1 MSSLTEKM
9 KQQLADLRRQYNE
22 GELTG
27 DQLSAL
33 MLQAIET
40 EAAKPAKEMNDAWLT
55 ACSELM
61 ASADQDKL
69 AKVSDHAER
78 IRSKLVEAIRKDQKA
93 QQRRL
98 AYRMATA
105 AACFLIIFAG
115 VSFSK
120 QWFRATQSPDEQ
132 VYNLLGQKVEI
143 QTGNQAAADG
153 DEAWR
158 ECETTSFQ
166 ELCDFLGYVPQM
178 PTWIPEGWRL
188 NSYYAVIDGESQ
200 QISVAYEHPEH
211 KHLLTYDYLQ
221 ADDVSNISVDFYQDG
236 TGDHVQLQ
244 NGLDI
249 YLTTNTDD
257 PVAVWTTASSY
268 ACATGPITVDDLK
281 TFILSIQ

>member
-211 KHLLTYDYLQ
+211 KYLLTYDYLQ
-221 ADDVSNISVDFYQDG
+221 ADDISNISVDFYQDG
-236 TGDHVQLQ
+236 AGKRVQLQ

>member
-69 AKVSDHAER
+69 AKVPDHAER
-78 IRSKLVEAIRKDQKA
+78 IRSKLVEAIHKDQKA

-132 VYNLLGQKVEI
+132 VYNLMGQKVEI

-211 KHLLTYDYLQ
+211 KYLLTYDYLQ

-236 TGDHVQLQ
+236 AGKRVHLQ

-268 ACATGPITVDDLK
+268 TCATGPITVDDLK

>member
-61 ASADQDKL
+61 SSADQDKL

-132 VYNLLGQKVEI
+132 VYNLMGQKVEI

-211 KHLLTYDYLQ
+211 KYLLTYDYLQ

-236 TGDHVQLQ
+236 AGKRVQLQ

-268 ACATGPITVDDLK
+268 TCATGPITVDDLK

>member
-40 EAAKPAKEMNDAWLT
+40 EAAKPAKEINDAWLT

-61 ASADQDKL
+61 AYADQDKL
-69 AKVSDHAER
+69 AKLPDHRER
-78 IRSKLVEAIRKDQKA
+78 IRSELVEAIRKDQKA

-98 AYRMATA
+98 AYRTATA
-105 AACFLIIFAG
+105 AACFLIVFAG
-115 VSFSK
+115 VSFSM

-132 VYNLLGQKVEI
+132 VYNLLGQQVEI

-153 DEAWR
+153 DEIWR
-158 ECETTSFQ
+158 ECETTSFE
-166 ELCDFLGYVPQM
+166 ELCNFLGYTPQM
-178 PTWIPEGWRL
+178 PTWLPSGWVL
-188 NSYYAVIDGESQ
+188 NRYYASIDGESRS
-200 QISVAYEHPEH
+200 ITAVYA
-211 KHLLTYDYLQ
+211 KAGVKNALIYDFLQ
-221 ADDVSNISVDFYQDG
+221 ADDISNFSVDFYQDG

-281 TFILSIQ
+281 TFILRIQ

>member
-40 EAAKPAKEMNDAWLT
+40 EAAKPAEEMNDAWLT

-61 ASADQDKL
+61 SSADQDKL
-69 AKVSDHAER
+69 AKVPDHAER

-132 VYNLLGQKVEI
+132 VYNLMGQKVEI

-211 KHLLTYDYLQ
+211 KYLLTYDYLQ

-236 TGDHVQLQ
+236 AGKRVQLQ

-268 ACATGPITVDDLK
+268 TCATGPITVDELK

>member
-211 KHLLTYDYLQ
+211 KYLLTYDYLQ

-236 TGDHVQLQ
+236 AGKRVQLQ

>member
-40 EAAKPAKEMNDAWLT
+40 EAAKPAEEMNDAWLT

-132 VYNLLGQKVEI
+132 VYNLMGQKVEI

-211 KHLLTYDYLQ
+211 KYLLTYDYLQ

-236 TGDHVQLQ
+236 AGKRVQLQ

-268 ACATGPITVDDLK
+268 TCATGPITVDDLK

>member
-9 KQQLADLRRQYNE
+9 NQQLADLRRQYNE

-221 ADDVSNISVDFYQDG
+221 ADDISNISVDFYQDG
-236 TGDHVQLQ
+236 AGKRVQLQ

>member
-33 MLQAIET
+33 MLQSIET
-40 EAAKPAKEMNDAWLT
+40 EAAKPAKEINDAWLT

-69 AKVSDHAER
+69 AKLSDHAER
-78 IRSKLVEAIRKDQKA
+78 IRSKLVEAIRKDQKV

-132 VYNLLGQKVEI
+132 VYSLLGQQVEI

-166 ELCDFLGYVPQM
+166 ELCDFLGYVPQI
-178 PTWIPEGWRL
+178 PTWVPNGWVL
-188 NSYYAVIDGESQ
+188 NRYYASIDGESRS
-200 QISVAYEHPEH
+200 ISAVYAKAGVKYA
-211 KHLLTYDYLQ
+211 LIYDYFQ
-221 ADDVSNISVDFYQDG
+221 ADDISNFSVDFYQDG

-257 PVAVWTTASSY
+257 PVAVWTTDSTY
-268 ACATGPITVDDLK
+268 TCATGPITVDDLK

>member
-69 AKVSDHAER
+69 AKVPDHAER
-78 IRSKLVEAIRKDQKA
+78 IRSKLVEAIRKDQKV

-98 AYRMATA
+98 AYHMATA

-132 VYNLLGQKVEI
+132 VYNLMGQKVEI

-236 TGDHVQLQ
+236 AGKRVQLQ

>member
-33 MLQAIET
+33 MLQSIET
-40 EAAKPAKEMNDAWLT
+40 EAAKPAKEINDAWLT

-69 AKVSDHAER
+69 AKLSDHAER
-78 IRSKLVEAIRKDQKA
+78 IRSKLVEAIRKDQKV

-132 VYNLLGQKVEI
+132 VYSLLGQQVEI

-166 ELCDFLGYVPQM
+166 ELCDFLGYVPQI
-178 PTWIPEGWRL
+178 PTWVPNGWVL
-188 NSYYAVIDGESQ
+188 NRYYASIDGESRS
-200 QISVAYEHPEH
+200 ITAVYA
-211 KHLLTYDYLQ
+211 KAGVKNALIYDYFQ
-221 ADDVSNISVDFYQDG
+221 ADDISNFSVDFYQDG

-249 YLTTNTDD
+249 YLTTNTGD
-257 PVAVWTTASSY
+257 PVAVWTTDSTY
-268 ACATGPITVDDLK
+268 TCATDPITVDDLK

>member
-211 KHLLTYDYLQ
+211 KYLLTYDYLQ

>member
-40 EAAKPAKEMNDAWLT
+40 EAAKPAEEMNDAWLT

-78 IRSKLVEAIRKDQKA
+78 IRSKLVEAIRKDQKV

-98 AYRMATA
+98 AFRMATA

-211 KHLLTYDYLQ
+211 KYLLTYDYLQ

-236 TGDHVQLQ
+236 AGKRVQLQ

-268 ACATGPITVDDLK
+268 TCATGPITVDDLK

>member
-40 EAAKPAKEMNDAWLT
+40 EAAKPAEEMNDAWLT

-61 ASADQDKL
+61 SSADQDTL
-69 AKVSDHAER
+69 AMGPDHAER

-211 KHLLTYDYLQ
+211 KYLLTYDYLQ

-236 TGDHVQLQ
+236 AGKRVQLQ

-268 ACATGPITVDDLK
+268 TCATGPITVDDLK

>member
-78 IRSKLVEAIRKDQKA
+78 IRSKLVEAIRKDQKV

-98 AYRMATA
+98 TDRMATA

-115 VSFSK
+115 VFFSK
-120 QWFRATQSPDEQ
+120 QWFMYIIA
-132 VYNLLGQKVEI
+132 LI
-143 QTGNQAAADG
+143 
-153 DEAWR
+153 
-158 ECETTSFQ
+158 
-166 ELCDFLGYVPQM
+166 
-178 PTWIPEGWRL
+178 
-188 NSYYAVIDGESQ
+188 
-200 QISVAYEHPEH
+200 
-211 KHLLTYDYLQ
+211 LLTAVLPKQPACAEAMPLSSDSFTSTSVRISASGTASFSAAVRYPC
-221 ADDVSNISVDFYQDG
+221 NISVSSC
-236 TGDHVQLQ
+236 TLQ
-244 NGLDI
+244 KQENGHWVFAAS
-249 YLTTNTDD
+249 LTPPPGKSNAIKYSAKKDY
-257 PVAVWTTASSY
+257 SSDMISGFP
-268 ACATGPITVDDLK
+268 TEL
-281 TFILSIQ
+281 

>member
-78 IRSKLVEAIRKDQKA
+78 IRSKLVEAIRKDQKM

-98 AYRMATA
+98 AFRMATA

-221 ADDVSNISVDFYQDG
+221 ADDISNISVDFYQDG
-236 TGDHVQLQ
+236 AGKRVQLQ

-257 PVAVWTTASSY
+257 PVAVWTTASTY
-268 ACATGPITVDDLK
+268 TCATGPITVDDLK